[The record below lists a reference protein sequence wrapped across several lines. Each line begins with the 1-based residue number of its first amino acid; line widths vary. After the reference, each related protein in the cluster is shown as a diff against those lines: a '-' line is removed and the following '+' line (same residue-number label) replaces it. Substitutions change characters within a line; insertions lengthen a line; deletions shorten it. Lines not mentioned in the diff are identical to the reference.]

1 MTQLSA
7 GLSNPVDKIKAM
19 AVFVQHDVRYVE
31 IKIGIGGFQP
41 HTAQDVFSNRYGD
54 CKDKVTLLSAMLQAI
69 GVDSYYVLIN
79 TTRGVIRPSV
89 PSLAFD
95 HAILAVRLPRDAS
108 EASLYATL
116 DDAQLGR
123 ILFFDPTDEI
133 TPFGFLPSSLQADYG
148 LVVTENGGWLVQL
161 PLLPPALNRFLRSAQ
176 LTLSPDG
183 TLSGAVQGSRQGYP
197 AALRRAELLRMP
209 EAMRKRFFENVL
221 ASSLSGSTLVDYQ
234 IEGLDQYGE
243 NLILRYRFY
252 ARNYAKSM
260 GNLLLLRPRV
270 LGLKSDDVMEG
281 KERRYPVEFGQTSL
295 DTDLYDISLPSGY
308 SVDELPSPVNVSYA
322 FGEYKSQLKVEG
334 SVLHYQ
340 RDYRINQI
348 EVSMDHFADLKNFF
362 RQIAEDESNTAVL
375 KKSD

>member
-1 MTQLSA
+1 
-7 GLSNPVDKIKAM
+7 
-19 AVFVQHDVRYVE
+19 
-31 IKIGIGGFQP
+31 
-41 HTAQDVFSNRYGD
+41 
-54 CKDKVTLLSAMLQAI
+54 
-69 GVDSYYVLIN
+69 
-79 TTRGVIRPSV
+79 
-89 PSLAFD
+89 
-95 HAILAVRLPRDAS
+95 
-108 EASLYATL
+108 
-116 DDAQLGR
+116 
-123 ILFFDPTDEI
+123 
-133 TPFGFLPSSLQADYG
+133 
-148 LVVTENGGWLVQL
+148 
-161 PLLPPALNRFLRSAQ
+161 
-176 LTLSPDG
+176 
-183 TLSGAVQGSRQGYP
+183 
-197 AALRRAELLRMP
+197 
-209 EAMRKRFFENVL
+209 
-221 ASSLSGSTLVDYQ
+221 
-234 IEGLDQYGE
+234 
-243 NLILRYRFY
+243 
-252 ARNYAKSM
+252 M